1 MAVKQKV
8 VECVAQSAEARLQL
22 ILRTLQDLTAQGLQ
36 DKMCANIVISL
47 GTIHVPTD
55 PSNYKQFISS
65 IKSVQEILTK
75 ECMKYDMIYVTLRS
89 LYHEISTSEK
99 PLSPAMSI
107 VLQLIEVKYIPTAVD
122 WILQAGYPVEN
133 LKRALQ
139 TLCNWLTKWTWTENL
154 GPLVLTFMQGLEAQQ
169 NYDILS
175 DVTVATIEPFFKLL
189 ILAEHRKSVGPI
201 VLYMLSSMLTPTQN
215 NPEAFHK
222 IIPHISSVVTHL
234 YKEKSESSLTYL
246 RDIVNVSVFLME
258 HFSECSNLYVSVK
271 KDLEPYLPTSNYK
284 QALSERAW
292 LEGSQALTTIYA
304 SSGKVGLNNLGN
316 TCYMNSVLQAL
327 FMTKPFRNE
336 ILLHNKDMTPLL
348 LKLQTLF
355 ALLQH
360 SKRSSM
366 SPTDISNLARPPGF
380 LPGHQHDSSEFL
392 GYLLDVLHEQE
403 KTASCGDEAKSGS
416 PFHPRTH
423 SEVALHNATRVLY
436 SDDVTPHDQ
445 SYNTIVQTAFGG
457 RTVSASRCGEC
468 DTKSERVDNFWELQ
482 LSFPNNSANQ
492 SVQTLL
498 DYYLQPEKLS
508 GDNQY
513 HCEVC
518 DCLTDG
524 ERVTCIEEA
533 PPRLIL
539 TLKHFR
545 YDQASQQRTKLLQSV
560 KLDNHVRLDSGE
572 YELYA
577 AVVHCGSSVDSGHY
591 YTFARDGDE
600 WFKFNDC
607 SVMRTMSEELCSLK
621 PPETPYILFYSRQDC
636 SDPEAL
642 PRTLLAPRLQVVINN
657 DHSEFE
663 LEKRRRPAKAYG
675 GKQNRDDGPPPP
687 GCGGAGFSSNST
699 NIFGPNKSL

>member
-8 VECVAQSAEARLQL
+8 VECVAQSSEAQLQL

-47 GTIHVPTD
+47 GTIHVPTE
-55 PSNYKQFISS
+55 PSNYMQFISS
-65 IKSVQEILTK
+65 IKSVQDILTK
-75 ECMKYDMIYVTLRS
+75 ECMKYDLIYVTLRA
-89 LYHEISTSEK
+89 LYHEISTSVK

-107 VLQLIEVKYIPTAVD
+107 VLQLIEVKYIHTAVD
-122 WILQAGYPVEN
+122 WILQTGYTAES

-139 TLCNWLTKWTWTENL
+139 TLCNWLMKWTWTENL
-154 GPLVLTFMQGLEAQQ
+154 GPLVLAFMQGLDVQGH
-169 NYDILS
+169 YDILFE
-175 DVTVATIEPFFKLL
+175 VTIATIEPLFKLL
-189 ILAEHRKSVGPI
+189 IMPEHRKSVGPI
-201 VLYMLSSMLTPTQN
+201 VIYMLSSMLSQTQS
-215 NPEAFHK
+215 NPVAFHK
-222 IIPHISSVVTHL
+222 IIPHVTSVVKYL
-234 YKEKSESSLTYL
+234 YKEKSESSLSYL
-246 RDIVNVSVFLME
+246 QEIVNVCVNLME
-258 HFSECSNLYVSVK
+258 HFSEYSNMYIGLK
-271 KDLEPYLPTSNYK
+271 KELEPYLPASNYK
-284 QALSERAW
+284 QTVSGRSW
-292 LEGSQALTTIYA
+292 LDGNSSLTPIYA

-336 ILLHNKDMTPLL
+336 ILLYDKDMTPLL
-348 LKLQTLF
+348 SKLQTLF

-360 SKRSSM
+360 SKRYSM
-366 SPTDISNLARPPGF
+366 SPNDILNLARPPGF

-403 KTASCGDEAKSGS
+403 KTAACSNDSKTDHVPAS
-416 PFHPRTH
+416 
-423 SEVALHNATRVLY
+423 Y
-436 SDDVTPHDQ
+436 S
-445 SYNTIVQTAFGG
+445 TIVQTAFGG
-457 RTVSASRCGEC
+457 RTVSVSRCGEC

-482 LSFPNNSANQ
+482 LSFPNNSDNQ

-560 KLDNHVRLDSGE
+560 KLDNHVHLDAGQ

-591 YTFARDGDE
+591 YTFARDGEE

-607 SVMRTMSEELCSLK
+607 SVMRTMSDELCSLK

-636 SDPEAL
+636 SDPETL
-642 PRTLLAPRLQVVINN
+642 PRTLLSPRLQLLINN
-657 DHSEFE
+657 DHSAFE
-663 LEKRRRPAKAYG
+663 LEKRRGPLKTYNA
-675 GKQNRDDGPPPP
+675 KQNRNDEPPPP

-699 NIFGPNKSL
+699 NMYVC

>member
-36 DKMCANIVISL
+36 DKKCANIVSLL

-55 PSNYKQFISS
+55 PSDYKQFIGS

-75 ECMKYDMIYVTLRS
+75 ECMKNDLVYLTLRS
-89 LYHEISTSEK
+89 LYHEISTSQK

-107 VLQLIEVKYIPTAVD
+107 VLTLIQVDYIPTAVD
-122 WILQAGYPVEN
+122 WILQTGYSPEN
-133 LKRALQ
+133 HKKALM
-139 TLCNWLTKWTWTENL
+139 TLCNWLPKWTWTENL
-154 GPLVLTFMQGLEAQQ
+154 GRLVLTFMQGLEAQQ
-169 NYDILS
+169 QLEIVFE
-175 DVTVATIEPFFKLL
+175 VTEATIEPLFRLL
-189 ILAEHRKSVGPI
+189 ILPEHRKSVGPI
-201 VLYMLSSMLTPTQN
+201 VKYMLFSMLSQS
-215 NPEAFHK
+215 NPVSFDK
-222 IIPHISSVVTHL
+222 VVPHVGSVVAYL
-234 YKEKSESSLTYL
+234 YKEKSDSSLEYFG
-246 RDIVNVSVFLME
+246 DIVKVCFLLMD
-258 HFSECSNLYVSVK
+258 HFSDYSNRYVQLK
-271 KDLEPYLPTSNYK
+271 KDLEQHLPAANCIENGPSNSVATVYS
-284 QALSERAW
+284 A
-292 LEGSQALTTIYA
+292 
-304 SSGKVGLNNLGN
+304 SGKVGLNNLGN

-336 ILLHNKDMTPLL
+336 ILLYNKDMTSLL
-348 LKLQTLF
+348 SKLQTLF

-360 SKRSSM
+360 SKRASI
-366 SPTDISNLARPPGF
+366 SPHDISNLARPPGF

-403 KTASCGDEAKSGS
+403 KTAVCGNGTKADHV
-416 PFHPRTH
+416 PP
-423 SEVALHNATRVLY
+423 
-436 SDDVTPHDQ
+436 
-445 SYNTIVQTAFGG
+445 SYNTIVQSAFGG
-457 RTVSASRCGEC
+457 RTVSVSRCGEC

-482 LSFPNNSANQ
+482 LSFPNTTDNQ

-498 DYYLQPEKLS
+498 NYYLQPEKLS

-545 YDQASQQRTKLLQSV
+545 YDQASQQRTKLLQSI
-560 KLDNHVRLDSGE
+560 KLDNHVQLDTGL
-572 YELYA
+572 YVLYA

-607 SVMRTMSEELCSLK
+607 SVMRTMAEELCSLK

-642 PRTLLAPRLQVVINN
+642 PRTVLSQRLQLVINN
-657 DHSEFE
+657 DHTEFE
-663 LEKRRRPAKAYG
+663 LEKRRRPIKTYNS
-675 GKQNRDDGPPPP
+675 KQNRNDEPPPP
-687 GCGGAGFSSNST
+687 GCGGPGFSSNSS
-699 NIFGPNKSL
+699 NMYVC

>member
-36 DKMCANIVISL
+36 DKMCANIVSIL
-47 GTIHVPTD
+47 GTIHEPTD
-55 PSNYKQFISS
+55 PSDYKQFITS

-75 ECMKYDMIYVTLRS
+75 ECMKHDLIYVTLRS
-89 LYHEISTSEK
+89 LYHEISTSQK

-107 VLQLIEVKYIPTAVD
+107 VLQLIQVDYIPTAVD
-122 WILQAGYPVEN
+122 WILQTGYSPEN
-133 LKRALQ
+133 HKKALM
-139 TLCNWLTKWTWTENL
+139 TLCNWLMKWTWTENL
-154 GPLVLTFMQGLEAQQ
+154 SRLVLTFMQGLESQQ
-169 NYDILS
+169 QHEILFE
-175 DVTVATIEPFFKLL
+175 VTDATIEPLFKLL
-189 ILAEHRKSVGPI
+189 ILPEHRKSVGPI
-201 VLYMLSSMLTPTQN
+201 VKYMMFSMLSQN
-215 NPEAFHK
+215 NPVAFHK
-222 IIPHISSVVTHL
+222 IIPHVGKVVTYL
-234 YKEKSESSLTYL
+234 YKEKSDSSLEYFG
-246 RDIVNVSVFLME
+246 DIVKVCVLLME
-258 HFSECSNLYVSVK
+258 HFSDYSNHYVQLK
-271 KDLEPYLPTSNYK
+271 KDLEHHLPAANCIQNGQSNSV
-284 QALSERAW
+284 A
-292 LEGSQALTTIYA
+292 TIYS

-336 ILLHNKDMTPLL
+336 ILLYNKDMTSLL
-348 LKLQTLF
+348 SKLQTLF

-360 SKRSSM
+360 SKRSSI
-366 SPTDISNLARPPGF
+366 SPHDISNLARPPGF

-403 KTASCGDEAKSGS
+403 KTAVCGNSAKADHVPPS
-416 PFHPRTH
+416 
-423 SEVALHNATRVLY
+423 Y
-436 SDDVTPHDQ
+436 S
-445 SYNTIVQTAFGG
+445 TIVQSAFGG
-457 RTVSASRCGEC
+457 RTVSVSRCGEC

-482 LSFPNNSANQ
+482 LSFPNTTENQ

-498 DYYLQPEKLS
+498 NYYLQPEKLS

-545 YDQASQQRTKLLQSV
+545 YDQASQQRTKLLQSI
-560 KLDNHVRLDSGE
+560 KLDNHVQLETGQ

-591 YTFARDGDE
+591 YTFAKDGDE

-607 SVMRTMSEELCSLK
+607 SVMRTMAEELCSLK

-642 PRTLLAPRLQVVINN
+642 PRTVLSQRLQLVINN
-657 DHSEFE
+657 DHTEFE
-663 LEKRRRPAKAYG
+663 LEKRRRPMKTYNA
-675 GKQNRDDGPPPP
+675 KQNRNDEPPPP
-687 GCGGAGFSSNST
+687 GCGGGPGFSSNSS
-699 NIFGPNKSL
+699 NMYVC